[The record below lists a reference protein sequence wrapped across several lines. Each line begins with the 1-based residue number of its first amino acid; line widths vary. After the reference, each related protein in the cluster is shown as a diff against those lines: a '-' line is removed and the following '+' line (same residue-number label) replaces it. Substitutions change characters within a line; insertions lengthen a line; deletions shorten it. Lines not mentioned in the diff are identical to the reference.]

1 MPEGH
6 TVHRYARLHHKAFAG
21 RTLRVDSPQGR
32 FAGAAELDG
41 RRLERVEAY
50 GKHLFYRF
58 AEDRL
63 LHVHLGLFGRFRRF
77 PAARAPEP
85 APATRLRLGSERAVV
100 HLSGP
105 TACELIDEDELAAL
119 LARLGPD
126 PLRSHDADPERA
138 WAALQRRRSPV
149 GQALLDQAV
158 VAGVGNVYRAEVL
171 FRAGIHPS
179 RPACELDR
187 AEFAALWADLVALL
201 RAGERSGRIVTVE
214 PAHVGV
220 ATRAQVPE
228 DARVYVYRRAGEPCR
243 RCRTTIV
250 SWSLGGRPVSA
261 CPSCQAAST
270 AAAAAEPAS

>member
-6 TVHRYARLHHKAFAG
+6 TAHRYARLHHKAFAG

-32 FAGAAELDG
+32 FADAAALDG
-41 RRLERVEAY
+41 RRLEGVEAY

-58 AEDRL
+58 AGERR

-77 PAARAPEP
+77 PASRAPEP
-85 APATRLRLGSERAVV
+85 GPATRLRLGSERAVV

-105 TACELIDEDELAAL
+105 TACELIDDGRVTAL

-126 PLRSHDADPERA
+126 PLRPHDADPQRA
-138 WAALQRRRSPV
+138 WAALQRRRTAI
-149 GQALLDQAV
+149 GQALLDQGV
-158 VAGVGNVYRAEVL
+158 VAGVGNVYRAEAL

-179 RPACELDR
+179 RPARDLDR

-214 PAHVGV
+214 PAHVG
-220 ATRAQVPE
+220 APTRARVPD

-243 RCRTTIV
+243 RCGAVIEA
-250 SWSLGGRPVSA
+250 WPLGGRTVSA
-261 CPSCQAAST
+261 CPVCQPPATPRT
-270 AAAAAEPAS
+270 AAG